1 MSIRQS
7 NKSVI
12 FFQRDSRL
20 GQNDKIMP
28 SILSFGFLFPSL
40 DDIDK
45 LKLKHGKGIADIS
58 ENII

>member
-20 GQNDKIMP
+20 GQNDKVMP
-28 SILSFGFLFPSL
+28 SILSFGFLFPCL
-40 DDIDK
+40 DDIRQIK
-45 LKLKHGKGIADIS
+45 IKAW
-58 ENII
+58 